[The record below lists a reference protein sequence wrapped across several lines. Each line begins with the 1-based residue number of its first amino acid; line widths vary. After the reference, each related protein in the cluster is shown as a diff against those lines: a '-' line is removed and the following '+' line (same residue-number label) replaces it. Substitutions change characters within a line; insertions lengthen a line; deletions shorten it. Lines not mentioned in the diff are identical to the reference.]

1 MCGLRHAIVRLHL
14 FGLHQPGQPLS
25 AHGLGEVFR
34 CGVRVPSV
42 EPALTGVDRRVAR
55 YALVLCFR
63 AGDVQPVHRIDGVEF
78 RRSQWCP
85 HQLQCIGAGLQ
96 PYMAFHDVCF
106 AGRQALRQTEQLGER
121 VDGGRVLRVR
131 YVGGTIHGVR
141 FNNRVCVVGLLPRGE
156 LRKHLGQ
163 TVRKV
168 GRIFW
173 PVPVAHNA
181 GLRSGGFVA

>member
-1 MCGLRHAIVRLHL
+1 MHVPLCPCRRSVKIVGFHLYVLQLLGVIVQRTGDDVNHVVLVLHDAFDQQQMPAHQRLAKMLLRVLPHHDIAAAGFIFQREEQHARGAARALAT
-14 FGLHQPGQPLS
+14 GDQSGEPLS

-85 HQLQCIGAGLQ
+85 
-96 PYMAFHDVCF
+96 
-106 AGRQALRQTEQLGER
+106 
-121 VDGGRVLRVR
+121 
-131 YVGGTIHGVR
+131 
-141 FNNRVCVVGLLPRGE
+141 
-156 LRKHLGQ
+156 
-163 TVRKV
+163 
-168 GRIFW
+168 
-173 PVPVAHNA
+173 
-181 GLRSGGFVA
+181 